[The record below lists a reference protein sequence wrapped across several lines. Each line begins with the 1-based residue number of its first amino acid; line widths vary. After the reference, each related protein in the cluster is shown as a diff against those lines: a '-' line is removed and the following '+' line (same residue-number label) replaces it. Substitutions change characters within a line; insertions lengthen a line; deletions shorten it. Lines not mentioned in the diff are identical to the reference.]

1 MEKYKQLIDKIDF
14 YRHRDIFKRFT
25 IEKEEYCFSILTGSH
40 MESAKLGTIEMAILK
55 NNEFVFNEDTT
66 DESIIHYMSF
76 EIFKKFVNELV
87 NTKKEN
93 LEKLFLKYK
102 EEKNE

>member
-1 MEKYKQLIDKIDF
+1 MRCNK
-14 YRHRDIFKRFT
+14 
-25 IEKEEYCFSILTGSH
+25 
-40 MESAKLGTIEMAILK
+40 
-55 NNEFVFNEDTT
+55 
-66 DESIIHYMSF
+66 SIIHYMSF

-87 NTKKEN
+87 NTKKED